1 MSFGSDTS
9 SIAFYDAFSSKS
21 WTISP
26 DSDIACSTSYE
37 SFGSKSGAMSP
48 DSETTIASSYD
59 SFRSISGRISLY
71 SDIASTA
78 SCDSFGSM
86 CSLDPNVWDQED
98 VSSYKREDLSTEK
111 NNVKRHF
118 YRSQTSQR
126 SSTQIDLG
134 HRPFN
139 ARDQRLLIKRD
150 QAQRPL
156 IHREGHSIQNE
167 YKQNRSLI
175 SESGKR
181 AKAQIDSGHGLT
193 YPRERRSLTQREQ
206 VKRPLIYK
214 EEYSDPFPTYRKEQI
229 LHIPHPIER
238 NYKPFDHREHLN
250 IAHFPNAQEP
260 PYFQNVHAQPTY
272 FPRVQEKPTYVAK
285 GHAPDPAFKR
295 EHVPDPYHQRKNVQH
310 LSFQRK
316 RLFNERKNVQ
326 RLSYPRE
333 HEKSPSHL
341 IEKEK
346 PPATQS
352 TQVLIQSVRKGQ
364 VHIHLIITLPI
375 HFF

>member
-1 MSFGSDTS
+1 MGADVLIGEIDRSHRTGKPGGPQPRPILVKFVSYRARQKLYSLRRNLKTNKEHARVFINEDLTQRRAQLLFVARGLAKAKRIESAWSADG
-9 SIAFYDAFSSKS
+9 IVLIRVLENGESKL
-21 WTISP
+21 
-26 DSDIACSTSYE
+26 
-37 SFGSKSGAMSP
+37 KR
-48 DSETTIASSYD
+48 IASE
-59 SFRSISGRISLY
+59 FEL
-71 SDIASTA
+71 
-78 SCDSFGSM
+78 
-86 CSLDPNVWDQED
+86 
-98 VSSYKREDLSTEK
+98 EK
-111 NNVKRHF
+111 
-118 YRSQTSQR
+118 
-126 SSTQIDLG
+126 
-134 HRPFN
+134 
-139 ARDQRLLIKRD
+139 
-150 QAQRPL
+150 
-156 IHREGHSIQNE
+156 EGHSIQNE

-364 VHIHLIITLPI
+364 VKHPPNLKEFVKSMPHPIKKEKRPAPQREQVLLRPSVKKEQVHIHLVV
-375 HFF
+375 